1 MSAKRGL
8 PSKKRMRHDR
18 HFVDELTKRS
28 GEGIG
33 RMIPIESISS
43 SDDQPRAHLGD
54 LEDLVSSIR
63 IHGILEPLLVRR
75 NSGGTYEL
83 ISGERRFSA
92 AKEVGLTDVPC
103 IELVVSDE
111 HAVEIALIENLQRK
125 DLSPFEEADG
135 FRTLIEK
142 YDYTHEQVAQ
152 AVGRSRVTV
161 SESLKLE
168 AISKELR
175 ERCRHADITAKGI
188 LLEVSKAADEA
199 SMAILINE
207 IAELGLDREDV
218 RRRRQEL
225 NENKDTRAMPEE
237 TANEVGRKAKP
248 FVMKFK
254 HPEEGFS
261 VALSFKAGRQPD
273 PHKVISALEEMI
285 SELREDLSAIED
297 GDQH

>member
-43 SDDQPRAHLGD
+43 SDDQPRTHLGD

-75 NSGGTYEL
+75 DSGGAYEL

-142 YDYTHEQVAQ
+142 FSYTHEQVAN

-161 SESLKLE
+161 SEALKLE

-175 ERCRHADITAKGI
+175 DRCRHADINAKGI
-188 LLEVSKAADEA
+188 LLEVAKAPNEA

-207 IAELGLDREDV
+207 IVELGLDREDV

-225 NENKDTRAMPEE
+225 AESENASEMPEE
-237 TANEVGRKAKP
+237 TSNEQNRKVKP

-273 PHKVISALEEMI
+273 PRKVISALEEMI
-285 SELREDLSAIED
+285 AELREDFLEGSD
-297 GDQH
+297 KP